1 MPTSIEQARA
11 AGMPPSDFQVGKG
24 PYHGLS
30 RADSQQNIELAKLT
44 QREHNEGFATDQ
56 RA

>member
-1 MPTSIEQARA
+1 
-11 AGMPPSDFQVGKG
+11 MPPSDFQVGKG

-44 QREHNEGFATDQ
+44 QR
-56 RA
+56 R